1 MWEASLKWE
10 PVGLSRFNVQSENS
24 GWSLSGEG
32 VGGRGLTGGG
42 YLGGGCEGGGKGGGE
57 YLERTSRLLSSV
69 DLVATVFSEMDAAL
83 DAVLEESWAG
93 KV

>member
-24 GWSLSGEG
+24 RWSSSGEG

-83 DAVLEESWAG
+83 DAVLEESCVG